1 MNNQWQKYADGSF
14 TPFDLGEKFTVV
26 PEGHDIPEDGRSRIV
41 LGYGRAF
48 GSGQHETTQSCIE
61 KLEKIGSLAGLR
73 VLDFGT
79 GTGILSL
86 AAASL
91 GSDMIVA
98 FDIELDAALAT
109 ANNAELNGVSE
120 RMFVFCGNLD
130 CILPDRA
137 FDLILANI
145 YGDII
150 LDNSGSLFSLLIPG
164 GTLVLSG
171 IDHGDSRQIKDRMES
186 LGLDCVEIEFL
197 EDYVTQVWFRPAG

>member
-1 MNNQWQKYADGSF
+1 MMSRVF
-14 TPFDLGEKFTVV
+14 TPFDMGEKFTVV
-26 PEGHDIPEDGRSRIV
+26 PKGHSVLEDGRFQIT

-48 GSGQHETTQSCIE
+48 GSGQHETTANCIKKME
-61 KLEKIGSLAGLR
+61 KMGPLAGLR

-98 FDIELDAALAT
+98 FDIEQDAALAA

-120 RMFVFCGNLD
+120 EVLIFCGNLD
-130 CILPDRA
+130 CILPDSA

-150 LDNSGSLFSLLIPG
+150 LGNSGSLFSLLSQG
-164 GTLVLSG
+164 GTMVLSG
-171 IDHGDSRQIKDRMES
+171 IDYADSTHIKDR
-186 LGLDCVEIEFL
+186 LNGHGLNCEEIEFL
-197 EDYVTQVWFRPAG
+197 EDYVTQVWFKPAG

>member
-1 MNNQWQKYADGSF
+1 MNNQWQKYSDGSF
-14 TPFDLGEKFTVV
+14 TPFYLGEEFTVV
-26 PEGHDIPEDGRSRIV
+26 PKGHDIPEDGRSRIV
-41 LGYGRAF
+41 LGYGKAF

-61 KLEKIGSLAGLR
+61 KLEKIGSLVGLR

-91 GSDMIVA
+91 GSEIIVA
-98 FDIELDAALAT
+98 FDIEQDAALAT

-171 IDHGDSRQIKDRMES
+171 IDHGDSRQTKDRLES